1 MSRLKTQF
9 VHEIEIIYETTG
21 DYMNFK
27 FVADEKTDPQKIFDE
42 FVANCSIIVTDV
54 EEEEVEIDDED
65 DSDVYTIKV
74 EEVVS

>member
-27 FVADEKTDPQKIFDE
+27 FIADEKTDPMEIFNQFTD
-42 FVANCSIIVTDV
+42 ACSIIVLDV
-54 EEEEVEIDDED
+54 EEEEVEI
-65 DSDVYTIKV
+65 
-74 EEVVS
+74 EEEKEAGLKTEAEVSA